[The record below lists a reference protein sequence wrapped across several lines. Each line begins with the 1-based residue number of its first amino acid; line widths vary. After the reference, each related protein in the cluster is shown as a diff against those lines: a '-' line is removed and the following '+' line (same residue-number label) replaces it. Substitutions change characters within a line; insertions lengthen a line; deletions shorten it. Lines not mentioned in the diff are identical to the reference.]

1 MNTHRYFK
9 ANTDQCQQ
17 GFSLVEIMV
26 ALVISLFLTAGIIQ
40 LFISSQQTYRV
51 TQALSRLQENGR
63 FIIDRMAFDIRMA
76 GYNPDIWTP
85 IPNAVVVGPKDA
97 DENNDITVQ
106 YSNAAGTATI
116 SKRYFIDN
124 DQRFKLSID
133 SGTPQELVEGVRRMQ
148 ILPQNCTGSSTH
160 ICSIRINLLLVS
172 LENNLATA
180 SQSIEFPKDPSE
192 AGPDPQVD
200 VGRSLAQIIST
211 TVAIRNSE
219 I

>member
-1 MNTHRYFK
+1 MKINRYFQ
-9 ANTDQCQQ
+9 ANIHQCQQ

-26 ALVISLFLTAGIIQ
+26 ALVISLFLAAGIIQ

-76 GYNPDIWTP
+76 GYHPDLWTP
-85 IPNAVVVGPKDA
+85 LPNAVVVGPKDGN
-97 DENNDITVQ
+97 DNNDITVQ

-116 SKRYFIDN
+116 SKRYFIDSN
-124 DQRFKLSID
+124 DQRFKLSD
-133 SGTPQELVEGVRRMQ
+133 ASGTQELVEGVRRMQ
-148 ILPQNCTGSSTH
+148 VLPQLCTGSSTH

-180 SQSIEFPKDPSE
+180 QQSIDFPRPGGTDSIPVE
-192 AGPDPQVD
+192 
-200 VGRSLAQIIST
+200 RRLAQIIST
-211 TVAIRNSE
+211 TVAIRNPE